1 MGNLLSY
8 SGIVTKIHA
17 MQAKLLTD
25 DHFREIAQL
34 RNVAEVV
41 TYLKKLPAYA
51 KAFET
56 VDENTLHRGDVE
68 KILIQSLY
76 NDYSKLY
83 RFSGLEH
90 QRFLR
95 LYLKRYEVDLINYCL
110 RIVYNHYEEPF
121 DLNHKKPFFD
131 LLLPDLNRPSDHF
144 QDHGRISRQSA
155 RHRILRST
163 ENFTGIRAPRRSV

>member
-76 NDYSKLY
+76 NDYS
-83 RFSGLEH
+83 
-90 QRFLR
+90 
-95 LYLKRYEVDLINYCL
+95 
-110 RIVYNHYEEPF
+110 
-121 DLNHKKPFFD
+121 
-131 LLLPDLNRPSDHF
+131 
-144 QDHGRISRQSA
+144 
-155 RHRILRST
+155 
-163 ENFTGIRAPRRSV
+163 

>member
-56 VDENTLHRGDVE
+56 VDENTWRCREDPHPVPLQRLLQTVSFLG
-68 KILIQSLY
+68 
-76 NDYSKLY
+76 
-83 RFSGLEH
+83 SGTPTIFKTVSQTL
-90 QRFLR
+90 
-95 LYLKRYEVDLINYCL
+95 
-110 RIVYNHYEEPF
+110 
-121 DLNHKKPFFD
+121 
-131 LLLPDLNRPSDHF
+131 
-144 QDHGRISRQSA
+144 
-155 RHRILRST
+155 
-163 ENFTGIRAPRRSV
+163 

>member
-1 MGNLLSY
+1 
-8 SGIVTKIHA
+8 

-68 KILIQSLY
+68 KILIHLVCPVIIIIS
-76 NDYSKLY
+76 
-83 RFSGLEH
+83 RP
-90 QRFLR
+90 LR
-95 LYLKRYEVDLINYCL
+95 SAGSQELDIYILSVDL
-110 RIVYNHYEEPF
+110 
-121 DLNHKKPFFD
+121 
-131 LLLPDLNRPSDHF
+131 RP
-144 QDHGRISRQSA
+144 
-155 RHRILRST
+155 
-163 ENFTGIRAPRRSV
+163 

>member
-51 KAFET
+51 KSFET

-131 LLLPDLNRPSDHF
+131 RYS
-144 QDHGRISRQSA
+144 QISIDRLITSKTMEELVDNLQG
-155 RHRILRST
+155 T
-163 ENFTGIRAPRRSV
+163 EYYAPL